1 MLIEARVQKQL
12 ELLFQEPPT
21 PPETGYYCAYCE
33 APIRV
38 GDLCVLEIG
47 EGSKD
52 TTVLHIHA
60 RCYKDWWANGKGEM
74 AIDLRTA

>member
-1 MLIEARVQKQL
+1 VLIEARVQKQL

-38 GDLCVLEIG
+38 GDLCVLDIQR
-47 EGSKD
+47 GSLD
-52 TTVLHIHA
+52 TAVQYIHA
-60 RCYKDWWANGKGEM
+60 LCYKDWWVNGKGEM
-74 AIDLRTA
+74 ASD

>member
-38 GDLCVLEIG
+38 GDLCVLDIQR
-47 EGSKD
+47 GSLD
-52 TTVLHIHA
+52 TAVQYIHA
-60 RCYKDWWANGKGEM
+60 LCYKDWWVNGKGEM
-74 AIDLRTA
+74 ASD

>member
-47 EGSKD
+47 EGSKG
-52 TTVLHIHA
+52 TTVLYIHA
-60 RCYKDWWANGKGEM
+60 RCTRLVGQQERRV